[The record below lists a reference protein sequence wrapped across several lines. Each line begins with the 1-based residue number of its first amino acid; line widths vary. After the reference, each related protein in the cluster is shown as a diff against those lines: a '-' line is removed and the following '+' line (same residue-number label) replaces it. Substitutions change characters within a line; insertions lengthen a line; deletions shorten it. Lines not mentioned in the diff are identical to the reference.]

1 MAKLMDHTFMVN
13 LTRKKKFKN
22 ETQGLGPG
30 HGLFNVDTVT
40 RAFHHVPHAKAPRAK
55 QSPAVW

>member
-13 LTRKKKFKN
+13 LTCKKN